1 MLSSIEKKFNRI
13 LLKSNAISKEKSDET
28 IALTEKEKKGFIELL
43 IEKKVLDELS
53 LLSAISLETNIPPLI
68 PEKISVDEKIAS
80 VIPEKKAT
88 EYNILAISK
97 IGNILTI
104 AVSDPFDVVKLDD
117 IRMLSQCE
125 LRLVLA
131 LEHRL
136 KDIIAKAYHP
146 EEHKMDELIEDMA
159 GETLD
164 LELTKSTADKEEK
177 LDLTQISDAAGE
189 SPVIKLVNMMLSKA
203 MEEGASDIHIEP
215 YEKKVS
221 VRFRYDGVLQ
231 EVFSP
236 PKKLHNAVVSRL
248 KIISH
253 LDIAERHLPQD
264 GKFQIKKGD
273 RRVDMRVSITPTVHG
288 ERVVMRVLDSS
299 SLNLRLE
306 DIGFEE
312 SELKLFQ
319 RAIDASYGMVL
330 ISGPTGSGKTTT
342 LYCAIKKIF
351 NPQDNIITVEDPV
364 EYQLPGI
371 VQVPVNAKQGMTFA
385 AALRSILRQDP
396 DIIMIGEMR
405 DLETADIGVK
415 AAITGH
421 LVFSTLHTNDSV
433 ATISRLADMG
443 IDRFMIASAVLLVV
457 NQRLLRKL
465 CKQCKRPMQNID
477 EKELLS
483 LGFTKDDISK
493 AEFFEPVGCS
503 RCTGGYKGR
512 AGVYEVLELDDEI
525 KRLIINEASPLE
537 IRDYA
542 INKLHMTTLRRGAIS
557 KALRGETSIDE
568 ISKNT

>member
-1 MLSSIEKKFNRI
+1 MLSSIDKKINRI
-13 LLKSNAISKEKSDET
+13 LLKSKAITQEKSDEI
-28 IALTEKEKKGFIELL
+28 IALSGKENKTFINLL
-43 IEKKVLDELS
+43 IEKKVVDEGS
-53 LLSAISLETNIPPLI
+53 LLSTVALDVNIPPVMLG
-68 PEKISVDEKIAS
+68 KISFDEKVVAE
-80 VIPEKKAT
+80 IPEKKAI
-88 EYNILAISK
+88 EYNILPISK

-117 IRMLSQCE
+117 IRILSKCE
-125 LRLVLA
+125 LRLVLT
-131 LEHRL
+131 LERSI
-136 KDIIAKAYHP
+136 KDTIVRAYHP
-146 EEHKMDELIEDMA
+146 EDHKMDEIMVDMA

-164 LELTKSTADKEEK
+164 LELSKSTDDKDEK
-177 LDLTQISDAAGE
+177 LDLNQISDEAGE
-189 SPVIKLVNMMLSKA
+189 SPVIKLVNMILSKA

-221 VRFRYDGVLQ
+221 IRFRNDGALR
-231 EVFSP
+231 EVFAP

-248 KIISH
+248 KIVSH
-253 LDIAERHLPQD
+253 LDIAERRLPQD

-273 RRVDMRVSITPTVHG
+273 RRIDMRVSITPTVHG

-299 SLNLRLE
+299 SLNLGLE

-312 SELKLFQ
+312 KDLKSFQ

-342 LYCAIKKIF
+342 LYCSIKKIF
-351 NPQDNIITVEDPV
+351 NPQDNIVTVEDPV

-371 VQVPVNAKQGMTFA
+371 IQVPVNAKQGMTFA

-396 DIIMIGEMR
+396 DIIMIGEIR

-443 IDRFMIASAVLLVV
+443 IDRFMIASALLLVV

-465 CKQCKRPMQNID
+465 CKSCKKPMQNLD
-477 EKELLS
+477 EKKLLS
-483 LGFTKDDISK
+483 LGLTKDEISK
-493 AEFFEPVGCS
+493 ATFFEPVGCS

-542 INKLHMTTLRRGAIS
+542 LNKLGLTTLRRGALN
-557 KALRGETSIDE
+557 KAMRGETSIDE
-568 ISKNT
+568 ASKNT